1 MKILKFWKP
10 IIILS
15 VIIFLSLQPGTK
27 LPKIPLFPHADK
39 VAHACMYFGLSLFLI
54 KPFQNI
60 RSRFPYFFS
69 VLTCAVIGGL
79 LEIGQLVLTNSR
91 SGSWSDEVAN
101 ISGAILGVFFFYFFI
116 RNRKWQAIF

>member
-15 VIIFLSLQPGTK
+15 VIIFFSLRSGTK
-27 LPKIPLFPHADK
+27 LPKLPLFPHADK
-39 VAHACMYFGLSLFLI
+39 VAHACMYFGLSLFMV

-60 RSRFPYFFS
+60 AARFPYFFS

-79 LEIGQLVLTNSR
+79 LEIGQLTLTQNR
-91 SGSWSDEVAN
+91 SGSWLDEIAN
-101 ISGAILGVFFFYFFI
+101 ISGAILGVLFFYFFI
-116 RNRKWQAIF
+116 RNRKWSAIF